1 MEGRE
6 KKKGSCMSKSKIW
19 HALYTCT
26 TIIIDSDEFG
36 DYQTFLKAPDENG
49 NMYL

>member
-6 KKKGSCMSKSKIW
+6 KKGSCMSKSKIW

-49 NMYL
+49 DMYL